1 MDIGAFSAS
10 GRFWRGNLHTHST
23 RSDGH
28 VTPEEAC
35 SYYRGAGYDFL
46 ALTDHFLERY
56 EYPIV
61 DTRAYRT
68 PEFTTV
74 LGAEL
79 HSGTAEF
86 GQLWHILAVGLP
98 IDFAPNLPGETGPEI
113 AARAVVAGAF
123 VAAAHPAWYGVTEA
137 DIRSLGEI
145 HAVEIYNGTAI
156 DHNDK
161 ADSWYVLDL
170 LLRRGARYSAC
181 ATDDAHFN
189 PDREDRQRGWV
200 QVKSERLDPEALL
213 AALKAGD
220 YYSSSGPQIHDIQ
233 ATSGDKVVVRCSAAE
248 RILLTGHG
256 SISSSIH
263 GQGIT
268 EAEFSLK
275 SLGDSPVFRITVR
288 DSHGGRAWSNPIWR

>member
-28 VTPEEAC
+28 VTPEEVC
-35 SYYRGAGYDFL
+35 SFYRGAGYDFL

-56 EYPIV
+56 DYPIV
-61 DTRAYRT
+61 DTRACRT
-68 PEFTTV
+68 PEFTTI

-79 HSGTAEF
+79 HTGTAEF

-113 AARAVVAGAF
+113 AARAVAAGAF

-137 DIRSLGEI
+137 DIRSLGAI

-189 PDREDRQRGWV
+189 PDREDRQRAWV
-200 QVKSERLDPEALL
+200 HVKSESLAPEALL
-213 AALKAGD
+213 AALKSGD
-220 YYSSSGPQIHDIQ
+220 YYSSTGPQIHDILT
-233 ATSGDKVVVRCSAAE
+233 AAGDKIVVRCSAAA
-248 RILLTGHG
+248 RILLTGNG
-256 SISSSIH
+256 SASASIH
-263 GQGIT
+263 GEGIT

-275 SLGDSPVFRITVR
+275 ALGDSPVCRITVR